1 MPKKQKP
8 KPAPTGRTQNRK
20 SNISLAPLSM
30 DEAVDAF
37 FAIPK
42 EGVKRVLARPGRDAK
57 RKG

>member
-1 MPKKQKP
+1 MSKKPNKP
-8 KPAPTGRTQNRK
+8 KPIGRTQNRK
-20 SNISLAPLSM
+20 SNIGLAPLSV

-42 EGVKRVLARPGRDAK
+42 EVVKRVLARPERDAT